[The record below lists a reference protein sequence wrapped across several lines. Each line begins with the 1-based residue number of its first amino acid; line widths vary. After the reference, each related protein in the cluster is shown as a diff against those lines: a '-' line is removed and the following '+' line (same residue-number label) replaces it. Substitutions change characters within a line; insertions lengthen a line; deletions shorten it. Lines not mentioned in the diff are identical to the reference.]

1 MSPQGGEAARSDLG
15 GGVGWMVFGLAI
27 LVASWRMDRFE
38 AMGAT
43 VYTAPGFVPAI
54 FGVSLLLLGAVL
66 ARRGWAAQRVTG
78 GAESEPMLSRRIGL
92 MLALTLAYAAGLVGR
107 VPFWLATTVFV
118 TAFTAAFADAL
129 PPVRRA
135 FTALAS
141 GVLTSVAVLVVF
153 ERIFLVRLP

>member
-1 MSPQGGEAARSDLG
+1 MTARSDLA
-15 GGVGWMVFGLAI
+15 GGVGWMAFGLAI
-27 LVASWRMDRFE
+27 LAASWRMERFD

-54 FGVSLLLLGAVL
+54 FGFSLVLLGAVL
-66 ARRGWAAQRVTG
+66 VWRGGSVPRVTG
-78 GAESEPMLSRRIGL
+78 GTESEPLLSRRIGL
-92 MLALTLAYAAGLVGR
+92 MLVLTLAYAAGLVGR

-118 TAFTAAFADAL
+118 TAFTAAFADTL
-129 PPVRRA
+129 PPARRA

-153 ERIFLVRLP
+153 ERVFLVRLP

>member
-1 MSPQGGEAARSDLG
+1 MTARSDLG
-15 GGVGWMVFGLAI
+15 GGVGWMGFGLVI
-27 LVASWRMDRFE
+27 LVASWRMERFE
-38 AMGAT
+38 TMGAT

-54 FGVSLLLLGAVL
+54 FGFALVLLGAVL
-66 ARRGWAAQRVTG
+66 ARRGWSAQRVTG
-78 GAESEPMLSRRIGL
+78 GAEGEPLLSRRIGL
-92 MLALTLAYAAGLVGR
+92 MLVLTLAYAAGMVGR
-107 VPFWLATTVFV
+107 APFWLATTVFV
-118 TAFTAAFADAL
+118 TAFTAVFADSL